1 MRAASQLSSLFRL
14 SGLFGLFRRAAARQN
29 SEDALWVERYE
40 REEVR
45 EGRYMKKA
53 LTGIVCLAAI
63 VAAGVVLLPVAAV
76 KLAVRLSKPRDDAG
90 KQIPR
95 AEGEPSGRF
104 FTGQYKI
111 EERLS

>member
-1 MRAASQLSSLFRL
+1 
-14 SGLFGLFRRAAARQN
+14 
-29 SEDALWVERYE
+29 
-40 REEVR
+40 
-45 EGRYMKKA
+45 MKKA

-63 VAAGVVLLPVAAV
+63 VAAGFVLLPVAAV

-111 EERLS
+111 EERPS

>member
-1 MRAASQLSSLFRL
+1 
-14 SGLFGLFRRAAARQN
+14 
-29 SEDALWVERYE
+29 
-40 REEVR
+40 
-45 EGRYMKKA
+45 MKKA

-76 KLAVRLSKPRDDAG
+76 KLAVRLSKPRDDAK
-90 KQIPR
+90 KQSPR

-104 FTGQYKI
+104 LTEQYKI